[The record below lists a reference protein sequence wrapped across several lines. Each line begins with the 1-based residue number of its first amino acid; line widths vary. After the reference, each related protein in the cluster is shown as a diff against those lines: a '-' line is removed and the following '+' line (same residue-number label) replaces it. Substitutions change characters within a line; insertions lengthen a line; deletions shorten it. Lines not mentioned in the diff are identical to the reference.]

1 VNILL
6 TGHLGYIGTV
16 MAPALLAAGHEVVGL
31 DTDLYAGCTYHGAA
45 PPVPIPAM
53 AKDVRDV
60 TAADLAGFEAVI
72 HLAALSNDPVADLN
86 PKITFDINH
95 LASHR
100 LAQLARQAGVR
111 RFLFA
116 SSCSNYGAAGPDLVD
131 ETGALNPVTA
141 YGQSKVLAERD
152 IGPLAS
158 GRFAPIFL
166 RPATAYGVSPRLRLD
181 VVLNNL
187 VACAVTTGLITLQSD
202 GSPWRPI
209 VHIRDICAAF
219 IAALGAPVD
228 AIAGQAFNVGR
239 TSQNYRVLDIADAV
253 ARTVPDC
260 RLEFADGAGP
270 DTRSYRVDFS
280 KVANVLTGFQP
291 EWDVLRGARELYDS
305 FRAAGLTAE
314 DFSGTRYKRVGTL
327 KGLLASGVVDE
338 DLKRT

>member
-1 VNILL
+1 MKILL

-16 MAPALLAAGHEVVGL
+16 MAPALLAAGHDVVGL
-31 DTDLYAGCTYHGAA
+31 DSDLYEGCTYSGAPA
-45 PPVPIPAM
+45 PAPIPAI

-60 TAADLAGFEAVI
+60 TAAELTGFEAVI

-86 PKITFDINH
+86 PDITFGINH

-100 LAQLARQAGVR
+100 LAQLASQAGVR

-116 SSCSNYGAAGPDLVD
+116 SSCSNYGAAGPELID

-152 IGPLAS
+152 IGALAS
-158 GRFAPIFL
+158 PGFAPVFL

-209 VHIRDICAAF
+209 VHVRDICAAF
-219 IAALGAPVD
+219 IAALAAPVE
-228 AIAGQAFNVGR
+228 AVAGHAFNVGR
-239 TSQNYRVLDIADAV
+239 TSQNYRVLEIADAV

-260 RLEFADGAGP
+260 RLEFAPGAGP
-270 DTRSYRVDFS
+270 DARSYRVDFS
-280 KVANVLTGFQP
+280 KIARVLPGFQP

-305 FRAAGLTAE
+305 FGAAGLTAA
-314 DFSGTRYKRVGTL
+314 DFTGTRYKRVGTL
-327 KGLLASGVVDE
+327 KGLLGAQVLDE
-338 DLKRT
+338 DLRRK